1 MGIESIAMMSGSA
14 EAVEPTASPIEQI
27 ALADGSLVRVDRD
40 VLARLMEKRLHRFW
54 SLVPKVMGGDGP
66 EAVHDVRVWS
76 RRLQQSLAALFPKPR
91 RGKVRRLRRT
101 LQRVRRS
108 LGEWRDCDVVLELV
122 AREQRRTRSRA
133 KKQAWEA
140 VSDYLREKRN
150 HELLL
155 AQKKL
160 LKYELP
166 DLAGRAQQLLDSP
179 AGEGNNELVISSLR
193 GRIESA
199 WAQWH
204 SALAQSRKTRQ
215 AGDIHAFRIA
225 SKRLRYRIELAQDL
239 GDEGTRPLLSFLKK
253 LQEALGVWHDRQ
265 TLHQAIAET
274 MARPQFLLRQ
284 PDAARVLLVELQKD
298 RLRQNAAVDQI
309 FRLAGE
315 STMPS
320 SEQTQVGR

>member
-1 MGIESIAMMSGSA
+1 MTSGSA
-14 EAVEPTASPIEQI
+14 EAVEPAAWPIEQM
-27 ALADGSLVRVDRD
+27 ALEDGPLARVDRNT
-40 VLARLMEKRLHRFW
+40 LARLAEKRLQRFL

-108 LGEWRDCDVVLELV
+108 LGEWRDCDVVLELL
-122 AREQRRTRSRA
+122 AREQRRSRSRA
-133 KKQAWEA
+133 KKQAWQL
-140 VSDYLREKRN
+140 VSDYLREKRG

-166 DLAGRAQQLLDSP
+166 GLAGRAQQLLGCP
-179 AGEGNNELVISSLR
+179 AVEGDAVPLISSLHE
-193 GRIESA
+193 RIESA

-204 SALAQSRKTRQ
+204 SALAQSVKTRQ

-225 SKRLRYRIELAQDL
+225 TKRLRYRTELARDL
-239 GDEGTRPLLSFLKK
+239 GDERTRPLLSFLKK

-284 PDAARVLLVELQKD
+284 PDVARVLVAELQKD
-298 RLRQNAAVDQI
+298 RSRQNAAVDQV
-309 FRLAGE
+309 FRLA
-315 STMPS
+315 
-320 SEQTQVGR
+320 SEHTVRRSKQRQVDR